1 MPTAKKPSRL
11 MQAHHTASVIS
22 EKQLKRPQEG
32 KVESSPSDYP
42 RFVNPQVAKKL
53 QVNRDKLEALKLAAE
68 MRKLDDP
75 Y

>member
-1 MPTAKKPSRL
+1 
-11 MQAHHTASVIS
+11 
-22 EKQLKRPQEG
+22 
-32 KVESSPSDYP
+32 
-42 RFVNPQVAKKL
+42 VNPQVAKKL